1 MNSINSANK
10 KLVHKRKKSGLFFPL
25 FMLSFTVVLL
35 LSFVYNDVNSIIQKK
50 TETTELSVKY
60 NDLLEEEASLNSEVT
75 KLQDPEYIARYAR
88 EKYLYTKDG
97 ERILKIVDSQPS
109 NDKNSNI
116 TEQLENNEK

>member
-1 MNSINSANK
+1 
-10 KLVHKRKKSGLFFPL
+10 
-25 FMLSFTVVLL
+25 MLSFTVVLL
-35 LSFVYNDVNSIIQKK
+35 LSVVYNDVNSIIQKK
-50 TETTELSVKY
+50 TETTELSVRY

-109 NDKNSNI
+109 NDINSNI
-116 TEQLENNEK
+116 SGQLENN

>member
-35 LSFVYNDVNSIIQKK
+35 LSVVYNDVNSIIQKK

>member
-1 MNSINSANK
+1 MNSINNTNK

-35 LSFVYNDVNSIIQKK
+35 LSVVYNDVNSIIQKK
-50 TETTELSVKY
+50 TETTELSVRY

-109 NDKNSNI
+109 NDINSNI
-116 TEQLENNEK
+116 SGQLENN

>member
-1 MNSINSANK
+1 MNSINSTNK

-35 LSFVYNDVNSIIQKK
+35 LSVVYNDVNSIIKKK

-60 NDLLEEEASLNSEVT
+60 NALLEEEASLNSEVT

-116 TEQLENNEK
+116 TDQLENSEK

>member
-1 MNSINSANK
+1 MNSINITNK

-35 LSFVYNDVNSIIQKK
+35 LSVVYNDVNSIIQKK